1 MVLKSASGEHRVDIA
16 NIIPPQAPGSVA
28 VQMGLASDHG
38 WCPVKPLTFESTLIE
53 HAYVIGDSCIAD
65 PMPKAASAACSQAL
79 QCAASIVASLAGREL
94 ESAALESVCFSALS
108 PDTALSI
115 HAQFRAGADGI
126 EQLPPIAGVRLSP
139 SAEAV
144 QAEEWYRRTVR
155 LAFGT

>member
-1 MVLKSASGEHRVDIA
+1 
-16 NIIPPQAPGSVA
+16 

-38 WCPVKPLTFESTLIE
+38 WCPVKPLSFESTLIE
-53 HAYVIGDSCIAD
+53 HVYVIGDSCIAE

-79 QCAASIVASLAGREL
+79 QCAASIVASLAGREP

-108 PDTALSI
+108 FDTALSI
-115 HAQFRAGADGI
+115 HAQFRGGAGGI
-126 EQLPPIAGVRLSP
+126 EQVPPPPITEARLSP

-155 LAFGT
+155 LAFGIG